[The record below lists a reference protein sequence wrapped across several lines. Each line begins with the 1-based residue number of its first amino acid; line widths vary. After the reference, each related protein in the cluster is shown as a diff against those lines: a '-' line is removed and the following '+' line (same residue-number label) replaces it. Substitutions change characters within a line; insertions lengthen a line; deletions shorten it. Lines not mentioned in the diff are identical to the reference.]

1 MTHAP
6 RTIAMLAFLASAV
19 ACESKPQ
26 SAPPPS
32 SPPHSVHVT
41 AADRFTRNYAQ
52 SKLARWHVEASA
64 AGDDCGVL
72 LVQTAIVMD
81 DSMVEALHYGAGA
94 YRVDDRGVYQFYREH
109 SFRGVAYK
117 DPSRKV
123 WTYGDVTPQELEA
136 LTPCQ

>member
-19 ACESKPQ
+19 ACESRPP
-26 SAPPPS
+26 SPPPPS
-32 SPPHSVHVT
+32 HPPSVHVT
-41 AADRFTRNYAQ
+41 AADLFTRNYAQ
-52 SKLARWHVEASA
+52 SKLARWHVQASA
-64 AGDDCGVL
+64 AGKDCSI
-72 LVQTAIVMD
+72 LVVKTAVVMD

-123 WTYGDVTPQELEA
+123 WTYGDVTAREINS

>member
-1 MTHAP
+1 MTHAT
-6 RTIAMLAFLASAV
+6 RAIALLAVLPFVV
-19 ACESKPQ
+19 ACESKPP
-26 SAPPPS
+26 SPPPPA

-41 AADRFTRNYAQ
+41 AAHRFTRNYAQ
-52 SKLARWHVEASA
+52 SKLARWHVQGSA
-64 AGDDCGVL
+64 AGSDCGVL

-123 WTYGDVTPQELEA
+123 WTYGDVNADELAA
-136 LTPCQ
+136 LTPCR